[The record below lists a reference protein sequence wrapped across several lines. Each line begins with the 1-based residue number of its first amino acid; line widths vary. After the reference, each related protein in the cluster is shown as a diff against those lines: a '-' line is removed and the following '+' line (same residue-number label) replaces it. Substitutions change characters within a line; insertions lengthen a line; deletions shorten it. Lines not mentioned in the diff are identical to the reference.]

1 MTGSKY
7 WGLAAGFK
15 QEWGMSTIDAFIR
28 DGLSTVKTRYKK
40 HFYKKLSRYKKLF
53 GDDQLFTK

>member
-1 MTGSKY
+1 MAMVAIFCLENMRLENSVNT
-7 WGLAAGFK
+7 
-15 QEWGMSTIDAFIR
+15 
-28 DGLSTVKTRYKK
+28 TVKTRYKK